1 MLIQVLSAWQGNADG
16 LNIATGNNEDDVI
29 DLFALLDA
37 PSDAYSW
44 LCVRLWLAVRA
55 TLLRMK
61 RRWRPCCEPALL
73 PLEYLNFHLMGIRL
87 GKI

>member
-1 MLIQVLSAWQGNADG
+1 SRVYCAPFTASLSAPGFSISVVNVPSIHELLNVDSRNADG

-44 LCVRLWLAVRA
+44 LCVRLW
-55 TLLRMK
+55 
-61 RRWRPCCEPALL
+61 
-73 PLEYLNFHLMGIRL
+73 
-87 GKI
+87 